1 MTDRNDAIAV
11 LALDIDGVLTNGR
24 VELDANGDERKA
36 LAFRDLDA
44 LGAARRAGIQIALV
58 TGEDGPLVDVVAERV
73 QAQATLRGAKDKG
86 AAMTELAGR
95 LDMPL
100 SRICYVGD
108 ADRDAPA
115 LEMVGLGLA
124 PSDASALAR
133 GRANRVL
140 SRRGGEGAVAEA
152 VELCLGIIEAAEQ
165 AESIDERLMQIAS
178 ESLAAHQ
185 ALLDEGMA
193 ALREVALIFTRAL
206 GSGHKILLCGNGGS
220 AADAQH
226 VAAELVGRFA
236 REREPWPV
244 LALNTNSSA
253 VTAIANDWEYAE
265 VFARQVRAFA
275 RPGDVVVGISTSGRS
290 PNVQRALAA
299 GRALGAVCIG
309 FTGQKGRELVDHCD
323 VCFLAP
329 SDSTPRIQELHIL
342 AWHAVCDV
350 VEARLCE
357 SEARRLAPQIPLSQ
371 RGPRTNGS

>member
-1 MTDRNDAIAV
+1 MSPRHDAIAV

-24 VELDANGDERKA
+24 VELDAHGDERKG

-58 TGEDGPLVDVVAERV
+58 TGEDNPLVDMVAKRV
-73 QAQATLRGAKDKG
+73 HAQTTLRGAKDKG
-86 AAMTELAGR
+86 AAITELAGR
-95 LDMPL
+95 LQMPL

-115 LEMVGLGLA
+115 LAMVGLGLA
-124 PSDASALAR
+124 PSDASLLAR
-133 GRANRVL
+133 GQAARVL

-152 VELCLGIIEAAEQ
+152 VELCLDIIEAAEQ
-165 AESIDERLMQIAS
+165 AESIELCLSGHAR
-178 ESLAAHQ
+178 ECLAAHQ
-185 ALLDEGMA
+185 RLLDEGMTV
-193 ALREVALIFTRAL
+193 LREVALAFTRAL
-206 GSGHKILLCGNGGS
+206 GAGRKILLCGNGGS

-244 LALNTNSSA
+244 LALNVNTSA
-253 VTAIANDWEYAE
+253 LTAIANDWEYAE

-290 PNVQRALAA
+290 ANVLRALEA
-299 GRALGAVCIG
+299 GRALGTVTIG
-309 FTGQKGRELVDHCD
+309 FTGGNGRSMADHCD

-357 SEARRLAPQIPLSQ
+357 SESRRLAPEPPTSQ
-371 RGPRTNGS
+371 RSPRSNGA

>member
-1 MTDRNDAIAV
+1 MTGKNDAIQV

-24 VELDANGDERKA
+24 VELDAHGEERKA

-58 TGEDGPLVDVVAERV
+58 TGEDGPLVDIVARRV

-86 AAMTELAGR
+86 AAITELAGR
-95 LDMPL
+95 LHTPL

-124 PSDASALAR
+124 PSDASAMAR

-165 AESIDERLMQIAS
+165 AGSIEQRLCAIAN
-178 ESLAAHQ
+178 ESLLAHR
-185 ALLDEGMA
+185 ALIDEGMA
-193 ALREVALIFTRAL
+193 TLREVALVFTRAL

-226 VAAELVGRFA
+226 VAAELVGRFS

-244 LALNTNSSA
+244 LALNVNTSA

-290 PNVQRALAA
+290 ANVQRALEA
-299 GRALGAVCIG
+299 GRALGAICVG
-309 FTGQKGRELVDHCD
+309 FTGSKGRALADHCD
-323 VCFLAP
+323 VCFAAP

-350 VEARLCE
+350 VEERLCE
-357 SEARRLAPQIPLSQ
+357 SESRRLAPELPHSE
-371 RGPRTNGS
+371 RGARRNGA